1 MMTNKWI
8 DFSESQPSANQVV
21 EILTID
27 RLKYEMQF
35 TYDYWIDTR
44 SGNKYNFEFVK
55 YWR

>member
-1 MMTNKWI
+1 MTNKWI